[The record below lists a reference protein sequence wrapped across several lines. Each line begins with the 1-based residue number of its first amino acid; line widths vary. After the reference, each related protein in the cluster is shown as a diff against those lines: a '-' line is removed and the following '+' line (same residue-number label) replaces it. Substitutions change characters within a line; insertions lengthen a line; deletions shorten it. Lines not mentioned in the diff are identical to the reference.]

1 MEQQRVRKVK
11 EEVNEKKFSY
21 GACVAEGCIIGRLLE
36 GMMAIN
42 VNKSTQIELR
52 KMMRHSANVFAVLER
67 SRTNISFNIQGLI
80 FERQIYLIYSM
91 EYTCEP

>member
-1 MEQQRVRKVK
+1 MEQQRMRKVK

-42 VNKSTQIELR
+42 VNKSTQIELS
-52 KMMRHSANVFAVLER
+52 KMMRHSASVFAVLEC
-67 SRTNISFNIQGLI
+67 SWTNIIFIIHNFSFDKK
-80 FERQIYLIYSM
+80 IYFFQN
-91 EYTCEP
+91 